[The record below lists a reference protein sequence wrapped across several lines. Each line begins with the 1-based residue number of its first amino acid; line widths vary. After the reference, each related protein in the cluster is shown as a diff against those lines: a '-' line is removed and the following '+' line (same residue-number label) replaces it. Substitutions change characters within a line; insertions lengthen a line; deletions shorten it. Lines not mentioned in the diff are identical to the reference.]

1 MNFQISLSPDFFLLI
16 SYSNF
21 CFTILQG
28 ISIMREISGFP
39 GKLGR
44 ASNPNDA
51 VDFPWKR
58 RGFICHRENPCGGA
72 ISLGFFISP

>member
-1 MNFQISLSPDFFLLI
+1 
-16 SYSNF
+16 
-21 CFTILQG
+21 
-28 ISIMREISGFP
+28 MREISGFP

-72 ISLGFFISP
+72 IFLGFFISP